1 LCNGLSA
8 QNRGVID
15 SACGGSMLN
24 KEAEEVYNLIAEITA
39 DSAQWATDDRH
50 LKKPAGMYKVNAETN
65 FDIKLDTISKQIES
79 LMKAQAQPAPTV
91 HSTDDNTRNPWA
103 SLTEEANFL
112 GQKKSDLR
120 PGMQDSLVRYMEK
133 VGHPCMGVLAN
144 YMKKT
149 DERLQSI
156 EDLIKSQGQRAH
168 ATEEANYIHNP
179 NRNHNDPFSNT
190 YNQGWR
196 NHPNLSWGGQQKG
209 QSSNYYKPP
218 HVQMQEEKKP
228 EANDVLVKFMEQTNE
243 KFGTL
248 EGHISSI
255 LTLLSQRT
263 QGSLPTQTEPNPKE
277 KNEHCKAV
285 TLRSGK
291 ELSQENNQNK
301 HEPEQEKEA
310 LTEESTSKDHNK
322 AKEKDEKVKVSVP
335 FPQRLSNEKHDKQFA
350 KFLEIFRKLH
360 INIPFAEAIAQM
372 PKYAKFLKEIISNK
386 KKLEGFETVKLN
398 EECSAIVLK
407 KLPPKL
413 KDPGSF
419 NIPCTIGNSHF
430 DKALCDLGA
439 SINLMPLSVFRK
451 LGLQEPTPTNISLQ
465 LADRSIAYPHGIVE
479 DVLVKVEK
487 FIFPA
492 DFVVLDIEEDENVPI
507 ILGRPF

>member
-91 HSTDDNTRNPWA
+91 HSTDDNTINPWA

-144 YMKKT
+144 YMNKT

-156 EDLIKSQGQRAH
+156 EDLIKSQGQRAP

-209 QSSNYYKPP
+209 KSSNYYKPP
-218 HVQMQEEKKP
+218 HMQMQ
-228 EANDVLVKFMEQTNE
+228 
-243 KFGTL
+243 
-248 EGHISSI
+248 
-255 LTLLSQRT
+255 
-263 QGSLPTQTEPNPKE
+263 
-277 KNEHCKAV
+277 
-285 TLRSGK
+285 
-291 ELSQENNQNK
+291 
-301 HEPEQEKEA
+301 
-310 LTEESTSKDHNK
+310 
-322 AKEKDEKVKVSVP
+322 
-335 FPQRLSNEKHDKQFA
+335 
-350 KFLEIFRKLH
+350 
-360 INIPFAEAIAQM
+360 
-372 PKYAKFLKEIISNK
+372 
-386 KKLEGFETVKLN
+386 
-398 EECSAIVLK
+398 
-407 KLPPKL
+407 
-413 KDPGSF
+413 
-419 NIPCTIGNSHF
+419 
-430 DKALCDLGA
+430 
-439 SINLMPLSVFRK
+439 
-451 LGLQEPTPTNISLQ
+451 
-465 LADRSIAYPHGIVE
+465 
-479 DVLVKVEK
+479 
-487 FIFPA
+487 
-492 DFVVLDIEEDENVPI
+492 
-507 ILGRPF
+507 